1 MAGDVLG
8 ELVSAAVTDEVLEDI
23 GNKVEDVTKH
33 FPFLKYTAAGLF
45 FIGWGIYFIW
55 FIF

>member
-23 GNKVEDVTKH
+23 GNKVEKVTKH
-33 FPFLKYTAAGLF
+33 FPFFKYNAAGLF

-55 FIF
+55 FY

>member
-1 MAGDVLG
+1 MGGEVLG

-33 FPFLKYTAAGLF
+33 FPILKYATVGLF
-45 FIGWGIYFIW
+45 FIGWGIYFFW
-55 FIF
+55 FY